1 MRVGTRICFDSNRM
15 STHSKKEEGTLLT
28 TTDTKTMAYINLF
41 GVLGTLEN
49 LCALDPNAGALL
61 TNKKPLSIGF
71 EVKWGPRCHDH
82 LQKRAL
88 QDGGRR

>member
-49 LCALDPNAGALL
+49 LCAPVSYTHL
-61 TNKKPLSIGF
+61 TLPTKL
-71 EVKWGPRCHDH
+71 EV
-82 LQKRAL
+82 
-88 QDGGRR
+88 

>member
-1 MRVGTRICFDSNRM
+1 M
-15 STHSKKEEGTLLT
+15 LT

-71 EVKWGPRCHDH
+71 EVKGAPLPRSPS
-82 LQKRAL
+82 KTGAAGWRKAL
-88 QDGGRR
+88 KNAT

>member
-1 MRVGTRICFDSNRM
+1 M
-15 STHSKKEEGTLLT
+15 LT

-61 TNKKPLSIGF
+61 TNKNASFLIGF
-71 EVKWGPRCHDH
+71 EVKGARCHDH

>member
-61 TNKKPLSIGF
+61 TNKSLFRS
-71 EVKWGPRCHDH
+71 
-82 LQKRAL
+82 AL
-88 QDGGRR
+88 R

>member
-1 MRVGTRICFDSNRM
+1 M
-15 STHSKKEEGTLLT
+15 LT

-61 TNKKPLSIGF
+61 TNKSLFRSALRWKGAPL
-71 EVKWGPRCHDH
+71 PRSPS
-82 LQKRAL
+82 KTGAAGWRKAL
-88 QDGGRR
+88 KNAT

>member
-1 MRVGTRICFDSNRM
+1 M
-15 STHSKKEEGTLLT
+15 LT

-61 TNKKPLSIGF
+61 TNKSLFRS
-71 EVKWGPRCHDH
+71 
-82 LQKRAL
+82 AL
-88 QDGGRR
+88 R